1 MLVLS
6 RKQGERIVI
15 GGNIVITV
23 VSGGSDRVRLGI
35 SAPASIPIQREEI
48 CQRLNEANEE
58 LTVPGQSPFI
68 SECA

>member
-23 VSGGSDRVRLGI
+23 ISGGSDRVRLGI
-35 SAPASIPIQREEI
+35 SAPPHVAIHREEI
-48 CQRLNEANEE
+48 IRQINASTAESQMAA
-58 LTVPGQSPFI
+58 QSSYC